1 MKARAGPWKYPRW
14 IEVADDLPKTAT
26 GKIQRFKLRAAVA
39 RRRGRGGG
47 AVSAA
52 ETEPRR
58 GSITLG
64 DGRRVET
71 AWWGPGPDAAPS
83 IVLLHEGLGSVS
95 LWRDF
100 PARVSAA
107 TGCGV
112 FAYSRLGYGQSDPV
126 PLPRPLTF
134 MHDEAREVL
143 PRVLDEAGV
152 RRCILLGHSDG
163 ASIAAI
169 YAGSH
174 QDFRVRGLIL
184 LAPHFFVEASGLVE
198 IAEAERRYRTTDLRE
213 RMARHH
219 RDPDVAFWGWNRAWL
234 DPAFP
239 GVFDLQPEIAH
250 IRVPV
255 LIVQGEADRYGTRR
269 ARALRRARSVLPGR
283 DLAARPASAT
293 RRISRPRT

>member
-1 MKARAGPWKYPRW
+1 M
-14 IEVADDLPKTAT
+14 
-26 GKIQRFKLRAAVA
+26 RAAA
-39 RRRGRGGG
+39 
-47 AVSAA
+47 
-52 ETEPRR
+52 TEPQR
-58 GSITLG
+58 GAITLG
-64 DGRRVET
+64 DGQRVET
-71 AWWGPGPDAAPS
+71 AWWGPGPESAPS
-83 IVLLHEGLGSVS
+83 IVMLHEGLGSVS
-95 LWRDF
+95 LWRDV

-143 PRVLDEAGV
+143 PRVLDESGV

-184 LAPHFFVEASGLVE
+184 LAPHFFVEASGLEE
-198 IAEAERRYRTTDLRE
+198 IAEAERRFRTTDLRD

-219 RDPDVAFWGWNRAWL
+219 RDPEVAFWGWNRAWL

-255 LIVQGEADRYGTRR
+255 LIVQGEDDRYGTVEH
-269 ARALRRARSVLPGR
+269 ARFAEREAYCPVETLLLPGIGHAPQFEAPDATLEAVR
-283 DLAARPASAT
+283 DFAARLFGAQEADAGRNDNAGTVAPGASSA
-293 RRISRPRT
+293 I